1 MEKKIINTLTELFSL
16 EGRVGIVT
24 GGSKGIGLAISSL
37 LADAGAKVYAVS
49 RTGKVEDEAHPTNKN
64 IIYVSLDIT
73 DKEETK
79 KVINEIGN
87 KEGLDFLVNNA
98 GITYKG
104 KAEKFDLDQWDF
116 IYRINVDAVFYL
128 SQFAYSYLKESKF
141 IGRIVNISSMAAYL
155 GFSEVVPYCSTK
167 AAVLGI
173 TRGLAVE
180 WVNDNI
186 LVNSVAP
193 GWFPSKMTQQVM
205 DEERKKKILNR
216 MPLHR
221 FGETKDIGAMVLF
234 LLSNGAK
241 YITGQDFAVDGG
253 TLSYGY

>member
-1 MEKKIINTLTELFSL
+1 MAKKIVDTLIELFTL

-24 GGSKGIGLAISSL
+24 GGSKGIGFAISSL
-37 LADAGAKVYAVS
+37 LTDAGAKVYSIS
-49 RTGKVEDEAHPTNKN
+49 RTGKVEGESYPTNKN
-64 IIYVSLDIT
+64 IIHIPLDIT

-79 KVINEIGN
+79 KVITEIGN

-116 IYRINVDAVFYL
+116 IHKVNVDAVFYL
-128 SQFAYSYLKESKF
+128 SQFAYPYLKESKF
-141 IGRIVNISSMAAYL
+141 IGRIVNISSMAARL

-205 DEERKKKILNR
+205 NEERKKKILNR

-241 YITGQDFAVDGG
+241 YITGQDFAIDGG
-253 TLSYGY
+253 ALAYGY

>member
-1 MEKKIINTLTELFSL
+1 MAKKIIDTLIELFSL

-24 GGSKGIGLAISSL
+24 GGSKGIGLAISLL
-37 LADAGAKVYAVS
+37 LADTGAEVYAVS
-49 RTGKVEDEAHPTNKN
+49 RTGKVEDESYPVNKN
-64 IIYVSLDIT
+64 IIHIPLDIT
-73 DKEETK
+73 IKDKAKELIT
-79 KVINEIGN
+79 EIGN

-116 IYRINVDAVFYL
+116 IHKVNVDAVFYL
-128 SQFAYSYLKESKF
+128 SQFAYPYLKESKF
-141 IGRIVNISSMAAYL
+141 IGRIVNISSMAAHL

-180 WVNDNI
+180 WANDNI

-193 GWFPSKMTQQVM
+193 GWFPSKMTKQVM

>member
-1 MEKKIINTLTELFSL
+1 MAKKIIDTLIELFTL

-24 GGSKGIGLAISSL
+24 GGSKGIGLVISSL
-37 LADAGAKVYAVS
+37 LTDAGAKVYAVS

-64 IIYVSLDIT
+64 IIHVPLDIT

-79 KVINEIGN
+79 KVIAEIGN

-104 KAEKFDLDQWDF
+104 KAEKFDLDRWDF
-116 IYRINVDAVFYL
+116 IHKVNVDAVFYL
-128 SQFAYSYLKESKF
+128 SQFAYPYLKESRF
-141 IGRIVNISSMAAYL
+141 IGRIVNISSMAAHL

-234 LLSNGAK
+234 LLGNGAK

>member
-1 MEKKIINTLTELFSL
+1 M
-16 EGRVGIVT
+16 
-24 GGSKGIGLAISSL
+24 
-37 LADAGAKVYAVS
+37 
-49 RTGKVEDEAHPTNKN
+49 
-64 IIYVSLDIT
+64 
-73 DKEETK
+73 
-79 KVINEIGN
+79 
-87 KEGLDFLVNNA
+87 
-98 GITYKG
+98 
-104 KAEKFDLDQWDF
+104 
-116 IYRINVDAVFYL
+116 
-128 SQFAYSYLKESKF
+128 
-141 IGRIVNISSMAAYL
+141 
-155 GFSEVVPYCSTK
+155 
-167 AAVLGI
+167 GI

-221 FGETKDIGAMVLF
+221 FGETKDIGALVLF

>member
-1 MEKKIINTLTELFSL
+1 MAKTIVDTLIELFSL
-16 EGRVGIVT
+16 EERVGIVT

-37 LADAGAKVYAVS
+37 LADAGAKVYAVN
-49 RTGKVEDEAHPTNKN
+49 RTGKVEDKSCFANKN
-64 IIYVSLDIT
+64 IIHVSLDIT
-73 DKEETK
+73 NKDKAKELIT
-79 KVINEIGN
+79 EIGN

-104 KAEKFDLDQWDF
+104 KAEKFDLGRWDF
-116 IYRINVDAVFYL
+116 IHKVNVDAVFYL
-128 SQFAYSYLKESKF
+128 SQFAHSYLKESRF
-141 IGRIVNISSMAAYL
+141 IGRIVNISSMAAHL

-167 AAVLGI
+167 AAVMGI

-253 TLSYGY
+253 ALAYGY

>member
-1 MEKKIINTLTELFSL
+1 MANTIVGTLIELFTL
-16 EGRVGIVT
+16 EERVGIVT

-49 RTGKVEDEAHPTNKN
+49 RTGKVEDEPCPTNKN
-64 IIYVSLDIT
+64 IIHIPLDIT
-73 DKEETK
+73 IKDKAK
-79 KVINEIGN
+79 KLITEIGN
-87 KEGLDFLVNNA
+87 KEGLDFLINNA

-104 KAEKFDLDQWDF
+104 KAENFDLDQWDF
-116 IYRINVDAVFYL
+116 IHKVNVDAVFYL
-128 SQFAYSYLKESKF
+128 SQFAYPYLKESKF
-141 IGRIVNISSMAAYL
+141 IGRIVNISSMAAHL

-234 LLSNGAK
+234 LLGKGAK